1 MSKAIYTATMN
12 TENDVQEL
20 PPIEILTEQLE
31 EETLTNLIHEF
42 ILREGTDYGAQ
53 EVTLDTKV
61 NQVRRQID
69 KKEVQI
75 FFDPNSETVN
85 LVRKR

>member
-1 MSKAIYTATMN
+1 MN
-12 TENDVQEL
+12 TETDTEEL
-20 PPIEILTEQLE
+20 PPIEVFPEQLA

-42 ILREGTDYGAQ
+42 ILREGTDYGAN
-53 EVTLDTKV
+53 EVALETKTA
-61 NQVRRQID
+61 QVRRQID

-85 LVRKR
+85 LVHKR